1 MAILRKWNN
10 LINNDPN
17 VKNDIIFNDYYVI
30 IDDNRKNLEEISTM
44 DIYCNLLLTCSQRP
58 TREER
63 WEDESGLNFDSNDW
77 AAIYTNIYSFTNDMK
92 LVTFHYKITHRTLVC
107 KRNLHRWK
115 IKPVSVTSVKATQI
129 VLNTT

>member
-63 WEDESGLNFDSNDW
+63 
-77 AAIYTNIYSFTNDMK
+77 
-92 LVTFHYKITHRTLVC
+92 
-107 KRNLHRWK
+107 
-115 IKPVSVTSVKATQI
+115 
-129 VLNTT
+129 